1 MKQPIRFSSVMF
13 WFGMAF
19 LYLPMLSLVIYS
31 FNSSRLVTVWA
42 GWSTKWYGELFRDEG
57 LMAAVWRSL
66 EVAFWSANTAV
77 CLGVLASVA
86 LTRFGRFRGRS
97 MLHSLVAAP
106 LVMPDVIIGLSLLL
120 MFVSMADVLGWPQE
134 RGLFTI
140 WIAHATFGT
149 AYATVVISSRLK
161 ELDRSFVEAAMDL
174 GAAPVKAFVQVTL
187 PIIMPALVSAWLL
200 AFTLS
205 LDDVVIASFVS
216 GPGATT
222 LPIEVFSS
230 VRLGVSPKINALAT
244 LIILIVSLVTLVAW
258 WLSRRKL
265 KRDKLVRS

>member
-1 MKQPIRFSSVMF
+1 MKTRVQFSAVMF
-13 WFGMAF
+13 WLGMAF
-19 LYLPMLSLVIYS
+19 LYLPMLSLIIYS
-31 FNSSRLVTVWA
+31 FNESRLVTVWA
-42 GWSTKWYGELFRDEG
+42 GWSTKWYGELFQDAG
-57 LMAAVWRSL
+57 LMSAVVRSL
-66 EVAFWSANTAV
+66 EVAFWSANAAV
-77 CLGVLASVA
+77 FLGVLASVA

-120 MFVSMADVLGWPQE
+120 LFVSMADLVGWPEQ
-134 RGLFTI
+134 RGLLTI
-140 WIAHATFGT
+140 WIAHATFCT

-161 ELDRSFVEAAMDL
+161 ELDRSYVEAAMDL
-174 GAAPVKAFVQVTL
+174 GATPLKAFIQVIL

-200 AFTLS
+200 SFTLS

-216 GPGATT
+216 GPGSTT

-244 LIILIVSLVTLVAW
+244 IIILIVSLVTLCVW
-258 WLSRRKL
+258 WFSRQKL
-265 KRDKLVRS
+265 KRNAV

>member
-1 MKQPIRFSSVMF
+1 MIARPRFSQVMF

-19 LYLPMLSLVIYS
+19 LYLPMLSLIIYS
-31 FNSSRLVTVWA
+31 FNESRLVTVWA
-42 GWSTKWYGELFRDEG
+42 GWSVKWYGELFQDRD
-57 LMAAVWRSL
+57 LMTAVWRSL
-66 EVAFWSANTAV
+66 KVAFWSANAAV
-77 CLGVLASVA
+77 VLGVLASVA
-86 LTRFGRFRGRS
+86 LTRFGRFKGRS
-97 MLHSLVAAP
+97 LLHSLVTAP

-120 MFVSMADVLGWPQE
+120 LFVSMSDLIGWPQN
-134 RGLFTI
+134 RGLLTI
-140 WIAHATFGT
+140 WIAHATFCT
-149 AYATVVISSRLK
+149 AYATVVITSRLK
-161 ELDRSFVEAAMDL
+161 ELDRSYLEAAMDL
-174 GAAPVKAFVQVTL
+174 GATPLKAFIQITL

-216 GPGATT
+216 GPGSTT

-244 LIILIVSLVTLVAW
+244 IIILIVSLVTLCVW

-265 KRDKLVRS
+265 QKSKGHA